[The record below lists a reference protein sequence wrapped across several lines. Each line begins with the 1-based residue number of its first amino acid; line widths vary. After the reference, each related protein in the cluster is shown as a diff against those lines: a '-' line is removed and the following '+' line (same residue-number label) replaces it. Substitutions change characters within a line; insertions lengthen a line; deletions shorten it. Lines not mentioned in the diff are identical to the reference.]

1 MGCHALLQQI
11 FPTQGSKPHLLCLLH
26 GQVGSLPLAP
36 SEKPTHHHIHLILQF
51 LLCLILE
58 SLIRVR
64 ELLYLG
70 STQLRQASDPA
81 LTIKSSF
88 SSHLACTVPL
98 PTTSVESPIISTR
111 NHIIKIQG
119 SHLRTHT
126 HTRFS
131 DVKLCLIGRGK

>member
-1 MGCHALLQQI
+1 MEESPGVKHR
-11 FPTQGSKPHLLCLLH
+11 K
-26 GQVGSLPLAP
+26 
-36 SEKPTHHHIHLILQF
+36 
-51 LLCLILE
+51 ILE
-58 SLIRVR
+58 ENIDGWVKTFSSLQKQYVN
-64 ELLYLG
+64 
-70 STQLRQASDPA
+70 PA

-126 HTRFS
+126 HTHTHAFLMLS
-131 DVKLCLIGRGK
+131 CA